1 MDSDEFDD
9 LNHHFKI
16 KYGENY
22 SKMLKK
28 IFDKLDNVEEKE
40 ER

>member
-1 MDSDEFDD
+1 MDNEDLGR

-22 SKMLKK
+22 VKILEK
-28 IFDKLDNVEEKE
+28 IFDKLDNVEEND
-40 ER
+40 